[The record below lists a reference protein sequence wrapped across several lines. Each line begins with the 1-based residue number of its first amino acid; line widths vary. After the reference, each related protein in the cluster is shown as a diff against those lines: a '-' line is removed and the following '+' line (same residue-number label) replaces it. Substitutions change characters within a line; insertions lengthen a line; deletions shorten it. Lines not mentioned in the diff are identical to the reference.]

1 MIETYRRLAYNIASD
16 GAVANGFDE
25 TTDQTGTSR
34 LRRTLSQRPASV
46 RKQNMAKSHLLISL
60 VRAGA
65 SGDRMLFHRA
75 VEAVIAE
82 ERRKQHN
89 MLADRLAKELNGTG
103 LSAKPPGTEP
113 VAVGGPGELF
123 YEITPSRSLEDMVL
137 PDDVTSTCRDLI
149 EEHHR
154 RDLLRS
160 HNMEPRHRVL
170 LIGPPGNGKTTLAE
184 CLARELMVPL
194 IVIRYEGIIGS
205 YLGETASR
213 LRRLFDHVRIRPC
226 LLFFDEFD
234 TLGKER
240 GDIHD
245 TGEIKRVVSSLLLQI
260 DDLPPHVI
268 VVTATNHSELLDRA
282 VWRRFQVRIELPPPR
297 PAQIRKY
304 FERAQA
310 RLDMPLG
317 ITPRTLSE
325 KLRGSSYSELEDLLG
340 NLLRRQVLS
349 QGQSKPEDIA
359 RHELKQWLARVNPTK
374 R

>member
-1 MIETYRRLAYNIASD
+1 
-16 GAVANGFDE
+16 
-25 TTDQTGTSR
+25 
-34 LRRTLSQRPASV
+34 
-46 RKQNMAKSHLLISL
+46 MAKSHLLISL

-65 SGDRMLFHRA
+65 SGDRMLFRRA
-75 VEAVIAE
+75 VEAIIAE
-82 ERRKQHN
+82 ERGKRHEL
-89 MLADRLAKELNGTG
+89 LADRLAKELNGTG
-103 LSAKPPGTEP
+103 LPSKPPGAEP
-113 VAVGGPGELF
+113 AATGAPHELF
-123 YEITPSRSLEDMVL
+123 YEMTPNRSFEDMVL
-137 PDDVTSTCRDLI
+137 PQDVTSVCQDLI

-154 RDLLRS
+154 GDLLRS
-160 HNMEPRHRVL
+160 HGLEPRHRVL

-184 CLARELMVPL
+184 CLARELMIPL
-194 IVIRYEGIIGS
+194 IVVRYEGIIGS

-213 LRRLFDHVRIRPC
+213 LRKLFDHVRLRPC

-260 DDLPPHVI
+260 DDLPPHVV

-282 VWRRFQVRIELPPPR
+282 VWRRFQVRVGLPPPK
-297 PAQIRKY
+297 PAQIAKY
-304 FERAQA
+304 FERVQS
-310 RLDMPLG
+310 RIDMPLG

-325 KLRGSSYSELEDLLG
+325 KLRGASYSELEDFLG

-349 QGQSKPEDIA
+349 HGEVKPEEIA
-359 RHELKQWLARVNPTK
+359 RRELKQCLARVSPMK